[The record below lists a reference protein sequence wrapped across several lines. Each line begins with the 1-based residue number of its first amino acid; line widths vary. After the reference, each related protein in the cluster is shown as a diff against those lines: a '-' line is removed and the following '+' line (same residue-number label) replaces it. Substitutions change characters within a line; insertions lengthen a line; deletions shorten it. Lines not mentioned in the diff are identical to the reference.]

1 MPKLTLQKRK
11 AELQQQI
18 IRQTA
23 DLNAATGAM
32 QMLDILIAAEQEP
45 PAAETPVE
53 PPATGP
59 APAEFPTPSPDAD

>member
-1 MPKLTLQKRK
+1 MPKLTLQERK

-45 PAAETPVE
+45 SADQ
-53 PPATGP
+53 PPATDP
-59 APAEFPTPSPDAD
+59 APAEFPTPPSEAD

>member
-1 MPKLTLQKRK
+1 MPKLTLQERK

-32 QMLDILIAAEQEP
+32 QMLDILIAAEQEA
-45 PAAETPVE
+45 PADET
-53 PPATGP
+53 PATGTM
-59 APAEFPTPSPDAD
+59 PAEFPEPPSEAD